1 MAPKSGLPASSA
13 SRPPILITREIERL
27 GASAGGEIGVAAI
40 DLAGGPMVQLNGND
54 AFPMAST
61 FKIAVAATALE
72 QVEKGR
78 LSLDQMVSIAPD
90 QMVVSEVI
98 ADRFIHPGV
107 ALSVANLLEL
117 MLTQSDNT
125 ATDAIVHLIGGPV
138 AISDWLHR
146 SGIEGQRV
154 DRDTGGLIKDFAGL
168 AARPT
173 PAVVSDAIRANPSL
187 ERDDVPNPSFD
198 NDPRDTST
206 PLAMAN
212 ILAKLAKGELLSR
225 TSTQLLLDM
234 MARCRTGEKRLKGIL
249 PDSTPIAHKTGTIG
263 GTVNDVGII
272 TLPDASRIVVVVFVK
287 KSDRPVADRER
298 AIAQVARAIYDFYLF
313 SR

>member
-1 MAPKSGLPASSA
+1 
-13 SRPPILITREIERL
+13 
-27 GASAGGEIGVAAI
+27 
-40 DLAGGPMVQLNGND
+40 
-54 AFPMAST
+54 MAST

-107 ALSVANLLEL
+107 AFSLANLLEL

-125 ATDAIVHLIGGPV
+125 ATDAVVRLVGGPV
-138 AISDWLHR
+138 AVTDWLHR
-146 SGIEGQRV
+146 SGIEGQRI
-154 DRDTGGLIKDFAGL
+154 DRDTGDLIKDFAGL
-168 AARPT
+168 PARPT
-173 PAVVSDAIRANPSL
+173 PAVVEAAVAANPSVGQ
-187 ERDDVPNPSFD
+187 DNVPNPSFD

-212 ILAKLAKGELLSR
+212 LLAKLAKGELLSQ

-234 MARCRTGEKRLKGIL
+234 MGRCRTGEKRLKGML
-249 PDSTPIAHKTGTIG
+249 PGSTPIAHKTGTIG

-272 TLPDASRIVVVVFVK
+272 TLPDASRIVVAVFVK
-287 KSDRPVADRER
+287 MSSRPTEDREQ
-298 AIAQVARAIYDFYLF
+298 AIAQVARAIYDFYLL